1 MKRTLALLL
10 LASGLPLLA
19 EELALE
25 LDPAR
30 TEIHFTLGDP
40 LHTIH
45 GTFQLKR
52 GTIRF
57 DPATGKAGGAVI
69 VDVASG
75 DSGGRARDR
84 RMHKDILQS
93 DRFPEASFSPEKIEG
108 LFNPEG
114 ESRLEIH
121 GLFTIHGA
129 AHEVT
134 LHSQVQMKG
143 DEVRAS
149 THFSIPYV
157 KWGMKNPSTFVLRVA
172 DHVEID
178 LNAVGRK

>member
-1 MKRTLALLL
+1 MKRTLALVL

-40 LHTIH
+40 LHTIR

-57 DPATGKAGGAVI
+57 DPATGKAGGEVI

-93 DRFPEASFSPEKIEG
+93 DRFPEASFAPDRIEG
-108 LFNPEG
+108 RINPEG
-114 ESRLEIH
+114 ESKLDIH

-143 DEVRAS
+143 GEVSAS

>member
-1 MKRTLALLL
+1 MKLALIL
-10 LASGLPLLA
+10 LASALPLLA

-45 GTFQLKR
+45 GAFKLKR

-57 DPATGKAGGAVI
+57 DPATGKAGGEAI

-75 DSGGRARDR
+75 DSGGHFRDH
-84 RMHKDILQS
+84 RMHKEILQS
-93 DRFPEASFSPEKIEG
+93 DRYPEASFVPDRVEG
-108 LFNPEG
+108 QFSSEG
-114 ESRLEIH
+114 ESKLDIH

-129 AHEVT
+129 AHEMT
-134 LHSQVQMKG
+134 LHSQVRVKDG
-143 DEVRAS
+143 EVSAS

-178 LNAVGRK
+178 MVAVGKK

>member
-1 MKRTLALLL
+1 MKRTLALILL
-10 LASGLPLLA
+10 VSTLPLLA
-19 EELALE
+19 EELAFE

-30 TEIHFTLGDP
+30 TEVHFTLGDP

-45 GTFQLKR
+45 GTFKLKR

-57 DPATGKAGGAVI
+57 DPATGKAGGEAI

-75 DSGGRARDR
+75 DSGGHARDH

-93 DRFPEASFSPEKIEG
+93 DRYPEASFVPDKVEG
-108 LFNPEG
+108 QFSPEG
-114 ESRLEIH
+114 ESKLDIH

-129 AHEVT
+129 AHELT
-134 LHSQVQMKG
+134 LHGQVRVKDG
-143 DEVRAS
+143 EVTAS

-178 LNAVGRK
+178 LVAVGRK